1 MDEETHT
8 PENNVH
14 YAILIRLMLDNG
26 LTHEDLVLLVKRHLN
41 DLKFEKDLEEVYEG
55 DDWDSWTEGD
65 LI

>member
-1 MDEETHT
+1 MTEETRT

-26 LTHEDLVLLVKRHLN
+26 LTHEDLILILKRHLN